1 MEKWNASFLRVG
13 LILLCLLFHTM
24 VGAQLVDCSNPRVK
38 DSLVLRYLANGAEQ
52 SRVSYMSPQW
62 QLYCDSIL
70 MVCSNVAEAYQLKA
84 IPFLKYGD
92 MLNAMPLLDKAV
104 FYDTLQYLPYRAFI
118 KCIFAKDY
126 AGAIA
131 DFEESTR
138 RAGNAGVMDH
148 TFAFYLG
155 LCYLESG
162 KSSEAVKYFT
172 EDVKTQQ
179 TRTGS
184 SDAHLNSWL
193 YQGIALLDIHQLDS
207 AKASLAKCL
216 AVYPQHPEGNYY
228 MAIVHKSQGQ
238 PDDALRYMRA
248 TISALK
254 AGYSMNE
261 DNLYYVYYPRQITL
275 YEVEALLVSLS
286 KE

>member
-1 MEKWNASFLRVG
+1 MEKWSASFRRVG
-13 LILLCLLFHTM
+13 LVLLCLLFHNL
-24 VGAQLVDCSNPRVK
+24 VGAQLVDCANSRVE
-38 DSLVLRYLANGAEQ
+38 DSLVMRYISNGAQ
-52 SRVSYMSPQW
+52 RSRVSYMDPKW

-70 MVCSNVAEAYQLKA
+70 MVCSDVAEAYQLKA

-104 FYDTLQYLPYRAFI
+104 FYDTLQFLPYRAFI

-126 AGAIA
+126 TGAIE

-148 TFAFYLG
+148 SFAFYLG

-162 KSSEAVKYFT
+162 KPTEAVRYFA

-184 SDAHLNSWL
+184 SDAHFNSWL
-193 YQGIALLDIHQLDS
+193 YQGIALLDLHQLDS

-216 AVYPQHPEGNYY
+216 AIYPQHPDGNYY
-228 MAIVHKSQGQ
+228 IAIVHKTLGQ
-238 PDDALRYMRA
+238 HDDALRYTRA
-248 TISALK
+248 ARSALK
-254 AGYSMNE
+254 ARYSMNE

>member
-1 MEKWNASFLRVG
+1 MEKWNVSFRRVG
-13 LILLCLLFHTM
+13 LVLLCLLFHNM
-24 VGAQLVDCSNPRVK
+24 VSAQLVDCANSRVK
-38 DSLVLRYLANGAEQ
+38 DSLVMRYISNGAER
-52 SRVSYMSPQW
+52 SRVSYMDPKW
-62 QLYCDSIL
+62 QLYGDSIL
-70 MVCSNVAEAYQLKA
+70 MVCSDVADAYQLKA

-104 FYDTLQYLPYRAFI
+104 LYDTLQFLPYRAFI

-126 AGAIA
+126 AGAIT
-131 DFEESTR
+131 DFEESKR
-138 RAGNAGVMDH
+138 HAGNAGVMDH
-148 TFAFYLG
+148 TFALYLG
-155 LCYLESG
+155 LCYLETG
-162 KSSEAVKYFT
+162 KPSQAVKHFA

-179 TRTGS
+179 TRSGS
-184 SDAHLNSWL
+184 TDAHFNSWL
-193 YQGIALLDIHQLDS
+193 YQGIALLDLHQLDS

-216 AVYPQHPEGNYY
+216 AIYPQHPEGNYY
-228 MAIVHKSQGQ
+228 MAIVHKSLGQ
-238 PDDALRYMRA
+238 PDDASRYMRA
-248 TISALK
+248 AISALK